1 MDKALPVFIR
11 TATKRDLQPVRD
23 LLAATWH
30 ASFDK
35 LYGAQKVAQITD
47 DWHALPALECQL
59 TVPNSEFLVAD
70 DGTALHGMAYAS
82 CSARIVK
89 LHQLYV
95 LANRQ
100 RSGIGSLLFAEMLE
114 CFTDADVVQLEV
126 DPANVAA
133 ISFYRRTG
141 FSQTGRTENCGKSQS
156 GIPALIFERPLQ

>member
-1 MDKALPVFIR
+1 MINALPVFIR
-11 TATKRDLQPVRD
+11 TATKRDLQAVRD

-35 LYGAQKVAQITD
+35 HCGAQEIAPITGE
-47 DWHALPALECQL
+47 WHALSALERQL

-82 CSARIVK
+82 CNARIVK

-100 RSGIGSLLFAEMLE
+100 RIGTGSLLLAEMLE
-114 CFTDADVVQLEV
+114 CFTDADIVQLEV
-126 DPANVAA
+126 DPANAAA
-133 ISFYRRTG
+133 ISFYCRAG
-141 FSQTGRTENCGKSQS
+141 FSQTGRTENCGKAQS
-156 GIPALIFERPLQ
+156 GIPALIFARPLR